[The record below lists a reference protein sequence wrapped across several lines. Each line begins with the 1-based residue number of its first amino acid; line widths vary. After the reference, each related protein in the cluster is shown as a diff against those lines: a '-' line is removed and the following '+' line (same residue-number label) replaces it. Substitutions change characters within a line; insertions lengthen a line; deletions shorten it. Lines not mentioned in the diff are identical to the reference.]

1 MSNVIRL
8 DGDLANYNAQ
18 LVTSVADDIPS
29 QSDISQ
35 VDGPSQGSAAESFV
49 AHVRTRA
56 QELAAEVASV
66 QTYVRENAEALT
78 AAVTTLRDRDELS
91 ANEATQTT
99 SLIESA
105 SSQTVGTSKDVG
117 GKAGVRSV
125 LPGVPQ

>member
-29 QSDISQ
+29 QSDICQ

-66 QTYVRENAEALT
+66 QEYVRKNAQALAT
-78 AAVTTLRDRDELS
+78 AVATLRERDELS
-91 ANEATQTT
+91 AAVADQTA
-99 SLIESA
+99 SLIEAA
-105 SSQTVGTSKDVG
+105 STLATDTPSNG
-117 GKAGVRSV
+117 GAAGVRSA
-125 LPGVPQ
+125 LGAPQ